1 MTRTGEYVE
10 RGVLSLRRF
19 RLILPPALSA
29 SRDTSL
35 SVQGVGSAIVLED
48 ETPDSGVF
56 PSAAGRPA
64 ALGRNRED
72 HELRAEG

>member
-35 SVQGVGSAIVLED
+35 SVQGVGSAIL
-48 ETPDSGVF
+48 
-56 PSAAGRPA
+56 
-64 ALGRNRED
+64 L
-72 HELRAEG
+72 